1 MSGSVLPSVAPVRQ
15 RKPRSAV
22 NPVTHTYTQLSRT
35 AREQGL
41 LNRAHG
47 FYLAVFAGLV
57 LAFGGAVTGFLLLG
71 DSWLQLL
78 MAGAL
83 GLIFTQFAFLGH
95 EASHRQILESG
106 PANDRIGRILS
117 TFVVGISYSWWM
129 NKHNR
134 HHANPNKV
142 GSDPDVEVDTVSFL
156 EEDAAKRT
164 GFLRWLTQRQGYLFF
179 PLLLL
184 EGINLHRLSL
194 HDLVTRKGVKGRWLE
209 LTMITARFSLYLGVI
224 FWVLP
229 LGMAFAFLGVQLAVF
244 GLYMGASFAPNHK
257 GMPIVPREVKLDFL
271 AKQVRTSRNVTGG
284 WWATALMGGLNF
296 QIEHHLFPS
305 MPRTQLR
312 KARLLV
318 MEHCRTLDVP
328 YTETSLLRSYA
339 IVIDYL
345 NRVGLSARDP
355 FDCPLAGR
363 LRGV

>member
-1 MSGSVLPSVAPVRQ
+1 MSGSVLPSPSALRA
-15 RKPRSAV
+15 RKRAET
-22 NPVTHTYTQLSRT
+22 NPVTRTYTALSQT

-41 LNRAHG
+41 LARAHG
-47 FYLAVFAGLV
+47 FYLAVFVALV

-95 EASHRQILESG
+95 EASHRQILKSG
-106 PANDRIGRILS
+106 PANDRVGRILA
-117 TFVVGISYSWWM
+117 TFFVGISYSWWM

-134 HHANPNKV
+134 HHANPNKI
-142 GSDPDVEVDTVSFL
+142 GNDPDIEIDTVSFL
-156 EEDAAKRT
+156 EEDAATRK
-164 GFLRWLTQRQGYLFF
+164 GFLGWLTRRQGYLFF

-194 HDLVTRKGVKGRWLE
+194 TDLVTRKGVKGRWFE
-209 LTMITARFSLYLGVI
+209 LSMITLRFALYLAVI
-224 FWVLP
+224 FWLLP
-229 LGMAFAFLGVQLAVF
+229 LGMGFAFLGVQLAVF

-257 GMPIVPREVKLDFL
+257 GMPIVPRDVKLDFFS
-271 AKQVRTSRNVTGG
+271 KQVRTSRNVTGG
-284 WWATALMGGLNF
+284 WWATLLMGGLNY

-305 MPRTQLR
+305 MPRTHLA
-312 KARLLV
+312 KARTLV
-318 MEHCRTLDVP
+318 MEHCRSLDVP
-328 YTETSLLRSYA
+328 YTETTLIRSYA
-339 IVIDYL
+339 IVVGYL